1 MAGLFC
7 AFLFFY
13 HLMQK
18 TSISLKETK
27 DWKAILFWAN
37 QYKYCCYFSGQ
48 QVSNY
53 PYGSFP
59 NILAIGDEIIQLM
72 DNNVFDSLDSY
83 LNENDASAIYGFFSY
98 DLFEETHQL
107 KSEKKGAIN
116 WPSSLF
122 FKPHTIILFKQ
133 NSIEVQSDN
142 LAAVALSLKTFID
155 QPFTCPEN
163 LGYEGRLKPDTSQK
177 EYINTVNKLRKH
189 IEDGDIYEINYCINN
204 YATTKTFDPL
214 VAYYKLNA
222 KSPTPFSTYLKC
234 DKKYVICA
242 SPERFIKAESDK
254 IISQPIKGTAK
265 RAESALDDNILKEA
279 LYNNEKERAEN
290 MMIVDLVRNDLS
302 QSSIAGTV
310 KVEELFG
317 IYSFKY
323 VHQMISTITAT
334 RKTDISGVQ
343 AIKNAFPMGS
353 MTGAPKKSAIQLIEK
368 YEKCKRGVFSGS
380 IGYFNNQDSF
390 DFNVVI
396 RSLFY
401 DSDINKLN
409 YQIGSAIT
417 YDSNA
422 EEEYKECKLKAQA
435 IEEILKA

>member
-1 MAGLFC
+1 
-7 AFLFFY
+7 
-13 HLMQK
+13 MQK
-18 TSISLKETK
+18 TSISLKNSK

-48 QVSNY
+48 QVENY

-59 NILAIGDEIIQLM
+59 NTVAIGDEVLPLIQS
-72 DNNVFDSLDSY
+72 NVFDSLESY
-83 LNENDASAIYGFFSY
+83 LNENGENPIYGFFSY
-98 DLFEETHQL
+98 DLFEETHQI
-107 KSEKKGAIN
+107 KSNHKAIIN

-122 FKPHTIILFKQ
+122 FKAHTIISFKQ
-133 NSIEVQSDN
+133 NEIEVKSNKLDT
-142 LAAVALSLKTFID
+142 VTSSLIEFIE
-155 QPFTCPEN
+155 QPFKCPEN
-163 LGYEGRLKPDTSQK
+163 LGYEGRLKPDTSER
-177 EYINTVNKLRKH
+177 EYVATVNKLREH
-189 IEDGDIYEINYCINN
+189 IEDGNVYEINYCINN

-214 VAYYKLNA
+214 VAYYRLNA

-234 DKKYVICA
+234 DQKYVICA
-242 SPERFIKAESDK
+242 SPERFIKAQSGK

-265 RAESALDDNILKEA
+265 RAENAIDDANLKSAL
-279 LYNNEKERAEN
+279 YHSEKERAEN
-290 MMIVDLVRNDLS
+290 MMIVDLVRNDFS

-334 RKTDISGVQ
+334 RKKGISGVQ

-353 MTGAPKKSAIQLIEK
+353 MTGAPKRSAIQLIEK
-368 YEKCKRGVFSGS
+368 YEKSKRGVFSGS

-401 DSDINKLN
+401 DSKTHHLN

-422 EEEYKECKLKAQA
+422 EDEYKECKLKAQA
-435 IEEILKA
+435 IEEILKT